1 VRESVERL
9 ALARLR
15 DNRRDVLFGDYSDLS
30 TGDIFPSSQR
40 RGICGAVTCSLLN
53 RVGHFAMLAFLM

>member
-1 VRESVERL
+1 V
-9 ALARLR
+9 
-15 DNRRDVLFGDYSDLS
+15 FGDYSDLSTGDIFPYSDLS